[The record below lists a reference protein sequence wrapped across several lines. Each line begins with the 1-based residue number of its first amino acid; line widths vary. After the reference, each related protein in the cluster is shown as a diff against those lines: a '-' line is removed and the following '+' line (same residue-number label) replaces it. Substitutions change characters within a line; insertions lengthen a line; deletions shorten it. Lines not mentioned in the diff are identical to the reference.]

1 MLGWVGGWEEGG
13 VGSHPLQLTTG
24 LVVNSFIITNPTLAG
39 EHMLLIR
46 KVSIVWEQMQLMK
59 PMPKNTISQSDLFTN
74 TLSLLLHV

>member
-1 MLGWVGGWEEGG
+1 MLGRRGG
-13 VGSHPLQLTTG
+13 G
-24 LVVNSFIITNPTLAG
+24 LPSPPIPTLAG
-39 EHMLLIR
+39 ERMLLIR